1 VQSGKDMTGRE
12 KIWSWYHKSSS
23 EMRGLGNKITLY
35 MHVHHGVVQEI
46 PNQKNGKTGQL
57 NQELN
62 L

>member
-1 VQSGKDMTGRE
+1 
-12 KIWSWYHKSSS
+12 
-23 EMRGLGNKITLY
+23 MRGLGNKITLY